1 MSIAPREANEK
12 SHSMFCDGHPALL
25 GQNQYAPLRT
35 SEAPHEGHF
44 FGNFHGFALGG
55 RLERTGPTTSGIT
68 SPARRT
74 MTVSPSRTSLRLTSS
89 SLCSVAV
96 LTVTPPTNTD
106 SRKANGVTIPVRPV
120 WTPISRSGVVRSSG
134 GNLYAMAQR
143 GAWLVAP
150 NSS

>member
-1 MSIAPREANEK
+1 
-12 SHSMFCDGHPALL
+12 MFCDGQPTLL
-25 GQNQYAPLRT
+25 GQNQYAPSRT
-35 SEAPHEGHF
+35 RAVRHDVHL
-44 FGNFHGFALGG
+44 FGNLHTFALDG

-96 LTVTPPTNTD
+96 LTVTPPTNTG

-120 WTPISRSGVVRSSG
+120 WTPISRSRVVRSSG